1 MSLSKSFSVSA
12 LLNGARRHW
21 TARVVVLAILTT
33 TLLSPSIA
41 SATNP
46 STSSPATVI
55 DAAVQVA
62 TTKLGNVAY
71 REVGQGPTLLL
82 IMGYAGTMQ
91 TWDPHFVD
99 MLALHFRVIIFNN
112 AGIDGT
118 ASLPAPLSIDKMA
131 DQTGALITALHLTDT
146 DVLGWSM
153 GSMIAQAL
161 AIRHPGQVRRLILLA
176 TFPGTGDAVP
186 TSQKAVNALTSG
198 DPATSRAV
206 LFPKNQVMAADAF
219 DGSLL
224 AYPPAPFTTASVIA
238 AQKVAILSWF
248 NGHDPSGRMA
258 HQISVPTLIA
268 DGEHDHIDAAV
279 NDRDV
284 AKEINGSQLVFYPD
298 AGHAFVFQE
307 GEPFIFK
314 VRTFLSGSPTPVSTS
329 QFRQRYVDD
338 YKMVTVAGTTWVAG
352 LKKLNAKSSAQDLG
366 RLDLGLAD
374 TEGAFD
380 DDLLSFGAT
389 GSLGKSIKTL
399 VNADE
404 LVVRD
409 LLAFGV
415 QSGTQATKW
424 TTTIQ
429 DDGKVVL
436 TAENVVRHQLGL
448 TPIKAPPTTTTTT
461 STTTTTTPKF

>member
-1 MSLSKSFSVSA
+1 MTLA
-12 LLNGARRHW
+12 HRHL
-21 TARVVVLAILTT
+21 TVRFVVVAMMTAT
-33 TLLSPSIA
+33 MLSVGVAGATSQSA
-41 SATNP
+41 STPVTVVN
-46 STSSPATVI
+46 ATVQI
-55 DAAVQVA
+55 AH
-62 TTKLGNVAY
+62 TKLGNVAY
-71 REVGQGPTLLL
+71 REVGQGPALLL
-82 IMGYAGTMQ
+82 VMGYAGTMQ

-99 MLALHFRVIIFNN
+99 MLALHYQVIIFDN

-118 ASLPAPLSIDKMA
+118 APLPSPLSIDKMA
-131 DQTGALITALHLTDT
+131 DQTGALITALHLTHT

-161 AIRHPGQVRRLILLA
+161 AIRHPDQVQRLILLA
-176 TFPGTGDAVP
+176 TFPGTGDAVQ

-198 DPATSRAV
+198 NPATSQAV

-224 AYPPAPFTTASVIA
+224 AYPPASFTTAPVIA
-238 AQKVAILSWF
+238 AQKSAILSWF
-248 NGHDPSGRMA
+248 NGHDPSGHKA

-284 AKEINGSQLVFYPD
+284 AKEISGSQLVFYPD

-307 GEPFIFK
+307 GESLIFK
-314 VRTFLSGSPTPVSTS
+314 VRTFLSGSPTSLSPSQMRQDYVSE
-329 QFRQRYVDD
+329 
-338 YKMVTVAGTTWVAG
+338 YKLVTAAGVTWVAG
-352 LKKLNAKSSAQDLG
+352 LKKLTSKSSAQDLG
-366 RLDLGLAD
+366 RLDLRLAD
-374 TEGAFD
+374 AEGAFD
-380 DDLLSFGAT
+380 DDLLGFGST
-389 GSLGKSIKTL
+389 GSLGSSINTL
-399 VNADE
+399 VSSDE

-436 TAENVVRHQLGL
+436 AAENVVRHQLGL
-448 TPIKAPPTTTTTT
+448 SPIKAPPATTTTAPSSNT
-461 STTTTTTPKF
+461 STTTTTTSKF